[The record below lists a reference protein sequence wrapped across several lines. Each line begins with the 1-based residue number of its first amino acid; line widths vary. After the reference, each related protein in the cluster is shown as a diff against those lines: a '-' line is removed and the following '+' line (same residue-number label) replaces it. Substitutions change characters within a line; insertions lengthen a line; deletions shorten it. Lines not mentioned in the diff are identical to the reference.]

1 MIRLAIL
8 TISDAGSRGERSDT
22 SGDVIADWAAS
33 RGITVTE
40 RALVPDETNRIV
52 STLINWAD
60 ADRADLVLTTGGTGL
75 TTRDVT
81 PEATRVVLERDA
93 PGLAETLR
101 MAAYPRFHRAALSRG
116 VAGVRGK
123 TLIIN
128 LPGSPGGVRDGLAVL
143 DDLVEHAVELVR
155 GSAAGH

>member
-8 TISDAGSRGERSDT
+8 TISDAGSRGERPDT
-22 SGDVIADWAAS
+22 SGDAIADWAAA
-33 RGITVTE
+33 RGITVTD

-52 STLINWAD
+52 GMLIAWAD

-123 TLIIN
+123 TLIVN

-155 GSAAGH
+155 GTATGH